1 MARHLANP
9 TIIHQNTSNG
19 TAFPPIGPQPSMA
32 EWIAKHH
39 RRPFRFLARGA
50 HNAPGA

>member
-1 MARHLANP
+1 MPRSLANM
-9 TIIHQNTSNG
+9 TVIHQTARNG

-39 RRPFRFLARGA
+39 RRPFRFLARSA